1 MGRQEGPLFHLG
13 AVITAVEGKGIDGNV
28 KAFDRICAVAAWEW
42 IEIFGGRVV
51 PYGRSWEVH

>member
-42 IEIFGGRVV
+42 IEIFGGEGCTVR
-51 PYGRSWEVH
+51 